1 MVHINQNFLEKG
13 PVPFSRISEVL
24 ENMKALQTGAYSIF
38 LGQVRADV
46 SEGKKVKA
54 IEYSSY
60 PEMVDL
66 EMKKIL
72 DQIIHQYHD
81 VQYLH
86 VVHSDG
92 IVASGEL
99 SLLVIVGCGHRKQSF
114 QAVETIVELIKEK
127 LPIWKKEYFE
137 DDTYT
142 WTQNKV

>member
-13 PVPFSRISEVL
+13 PVPFNRISEVL
-24 ENMKALQTGAYSIF
+24 LQIKALQIGAYSIF
-38 LGQVRADV
+38 LGQVRADL
-46 SEGKKVKA
+46 SEGKKVRA

-72 DQIIHQYHD
+72 DQTINLYNDLQY
-81 VQYLH
+81 VH
-86 VVHSDG
+86 VVHSTG
-92 IVASGEL
+92 IVSSGEL
-99 SLLVIVGCGHRKQSF
+99 SLMVIVGCGHRKQSF
-114 QAVETIVELIKEK
+114 QAVQKIVELIKEK

-142 WTQNKV
+142 WTQNK